1 MLEHLLRVW
10 QTREQPHLRAH
21 PEPDCPAG
29 RSLHRTPSLPTC
41 CCSWGGLQGLTCS
54 PCGMLL
60 VFTFSLFSPR
70 SLFSQCRADIFTRVS
85 FSRLLIRC
93 LQGPR
98 RTPSG
103 LPSDPPSL
111 LHAFLRLRTKPS
123 QVAAAPR
130 ERHYS
135 WLPREGNQ
143 ECKLHWN
150 RNTVLSEWLKSLP
163 QSARGRGGG
172 GVRLGY
178 LPQQDATNVTRG
190 PRSAA

>member
-1 MLEHLLRVW
+1 MSIFSGSGKPGNNPILELILSPTVLRGEVY
-10 QTREQPHLRAH
+10 TAH
-21 PEPDCPAG
+21 PPCPPAAAPG
-29 RSLHRTPSLPTC
+29 
-41 CCSWGGLQGLTCS
+41 GGLQGLTCS